1 MDKSRTQAP
10 GQSQFQLV
18 VQDLMQSA
26 AAGSNPLS
34 LENWLA
40 KRELRLW

>member
-10 GQSQFQLV
+10 GPSQFQLV
-18 VQDLMQSA
+18 VPDLTQG
-26 AAGSNPLS
+26 AGAGGKPLS
-34 LENWLA
+34 LENRFA